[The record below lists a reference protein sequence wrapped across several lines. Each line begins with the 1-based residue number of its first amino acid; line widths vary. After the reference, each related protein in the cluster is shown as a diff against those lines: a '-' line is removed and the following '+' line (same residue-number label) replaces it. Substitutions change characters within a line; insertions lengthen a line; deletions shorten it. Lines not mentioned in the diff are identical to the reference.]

1 MTTLNLAVTSNA
13 DDGQE
18 VLHNQLYADG
28 FMLGIYDGIES
39 INYARFLNVTIP
51 NGAIITSAT
60 FKIRGRSGTST
71 VYSKIR
77 AHDSDDSAQA
87 SVDNKPHTWSLT
99 TAGTDFD
106 TNGGDGWVGVW
117 QSIDVTDVVQEII
130 DRSGWVSGNALQ
142 IVTKDDGSSPTA
154 ANEVS
159 SHEQGYGS
167 TLDIEYETSLTWSYT
182 PTGGVKAGGTATT
195 ALVKD
200 WAYTAT
206 GGFQFAGTATT
217 DYTAKVLLNAADITT
232 LIFDDAEIEPGLT
245 LRKAMRL
252 ILAALAG
259 KVAGANG
266 ATVTIR
272 NAGDTK
278 TRITATVDE
287 YGNRTAVTYDTDAA

>member
-18 VLHNQLYADG
+18 VLNNQVYSDG

-106 TNGGDGWVGVW
+106 TNGGEGWAGVW

-154 ANEVS
+154 ALEINA
-159 SHEQGYGS
+159 HEHGYAP

-206 GGFQFAGTATT
+206 GGFACSGAATT
-217 DYTAKVLLNAADITT
+217 EYTAKLLMSAADIAT
-232 LIFDDAEIEPGLT
+232 LIFDDTEIEPGIT

-252 ILAALAG
+252 ILATLAG
-259 KVAGANG
+259 KVSGASGN
-266 ATVTIR
+266 TITIR
-272 NAGDTK
+272 NVGDTK

-287 YGNRTAVTYDTDAA
+287 DGNRTAIAYDTDAI